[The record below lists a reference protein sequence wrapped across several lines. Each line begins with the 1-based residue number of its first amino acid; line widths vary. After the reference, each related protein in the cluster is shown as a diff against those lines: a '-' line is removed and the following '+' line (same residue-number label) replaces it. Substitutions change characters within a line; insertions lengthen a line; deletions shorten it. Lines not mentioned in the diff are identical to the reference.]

1 MKIAF
6 PTQENVGLES
16 AVYSHFGSAGF
27 FIIINEETGESEVI
41 ANHDL
46 NHAHGMCQ
54 PLTALGN
61 NKVDAVV
68 SGGIGGG
75 ALSKLN
81 NAGVK
86 VYRGIE
92 GTISENLEMIRTGRL
107 PEFSMKHVCAGHDK
121 NDECC
126 TH

>member
-6 PTQENVGLES
+6 PTQENIGLDS
-16 AVYSHFGSAGF
+16 TVYSHFGSARF
-27 FIIINEETGESEVI
+27 FIIVNDETNESEAI
-41 ANHDL
+41 DNHDL

-54 PLTALGN
+54 PLAALGN
-61 NKVDAVV
+61 TKVDAVV

-81 NAGVK
+81 TAGIA

-92 GTISENLEMIRTGRL
+92 GTVAENLEMIKTGSL
-107 PEFSMKHVCAGHDK
+107 PEFSMKHACAGHHHGHS
-121 NDECC
+121 ECA
-126 TH
+126 H